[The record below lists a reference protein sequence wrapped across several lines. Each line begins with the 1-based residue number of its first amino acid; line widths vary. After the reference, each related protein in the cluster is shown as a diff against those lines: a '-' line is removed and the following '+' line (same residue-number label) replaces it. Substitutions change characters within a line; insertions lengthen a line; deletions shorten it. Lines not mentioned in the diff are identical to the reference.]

1 MHTFLIIYTQGE
13 DYGFHIVNAWD
24 TKEAI
29 EKFYDKTGPH
39 AGSMTTE
46 MFRKV
51 IKTLTVGEA
60 VAVYNS
66 LSASEQIVEMYENL
80 YKVDLSNEFEE
91 TNSDEQ

>member
-1 MHTFLIIYTQGE
+1 MHRFLIVYIFNGE
-13 DYGFHIVNAWD
+13 HRYEIVNAWD
-24 TKEAI
+24 KKEAVERFY
-29 EKFYDKTGPH
+29 EKTLPH
-39 AGSMTTE
+39 TGSMSVD

-51 IKTLTVGEA
+51 IKALSVGEA